1 MAILIGAI
9 FAPRVDDPADRG
21 SLVFMATE
29 NNIERRKSP
38 FQELLAL
45 AASAAGETDLDSF
58 MRAAWSAF
66 VDARPG
72 LRERL
77 EELRFLAELESLRE
91 QGRLP
96 EA

>member
-1 MAILIGAI
+1 MQSKT
-9 FAPRVDDPADRG
+9 DTD
-21 SLVFMATE
+21 S
-29 NNIERRKSP
+29 RKSP

-45 AASAAGETDLDSF
+45 AASAAGDADLDSF

-66 VDARPG
+66 VEARPG
-72 LRERL
+72 LKERL

-91 QGRLP
+91 AGRVP

>member
-1 MAILIGAI
+1 MET
-9 FAPRVDDPADRG
+9 DKD
-21 SLVFMATE
+21 
-29 NNIERRKSP
+29 IESRKSP

-45 AASAAGETDLDSF
+45 AASAAGDSDLDSF

-66 VDARPG
+66 VEAHPG

-77 EELRFLAELESLRE
+77 EELRFLAELESLRA

>member
-1 MAILIGAI
+1 ME
-9 FAPRVDDPADRG
+9 
-21 SLVFMATE
+21 TE
-29 NNIERRKSP
+29 TNIDTRKAA

-45 AASAAGETDLDSF
+45 AATAAGDSDLDSF

-66 VDARPG
+66 VETHPG

-77 EELRFLAELESLRE
+77 EELRFLAELENLRE
-91 QGRLP
+91 QGRIP

>member
-1 MAILIGAI
+1 MET
-9 FAPRVDDPADRG
+9 DND
-21 SLVFMATE
+21 
-29 NNIERRKSP
+29 IESRKSP

-45 AASAAGETDLDSF
+45 AASAAGDADLDSF

-66 VDARPG
+66 VEAHPG

-77 EELRFLAELESLRE
+77 EELRFLAELENLRE
-91 QGRLP
+91 QGRIP

>member
-1 MAILIGAI
+1 METDKDIAS
-9 FAPRVDDPADRG
+9 R
-21 SLVFMATE
+21 T
-29 NNIERRKSP
+29 SP

-45 AASAAGETDLDSF
+45 AASAAGDADLDSF

-66 VDARPG
+66 VEAHPG

-91 QGRLP
+91 QGRIP

>member
-1 MAILIGAI
+1 MQSKT
-9 FAPRVDDPADRG
+9 DTD
-21 SLVFMATE
+21 S
-29 NNIERRKSP
+29 RKSP

-45 AASAAGETDLDSF
+45 AASAAGDADLDSF

-66 VDARPG
+66 VEAHPG

-77 EELRFLAELESLRE
+77 EELRFLAELENLRE
-91 QGRLP
+91 QGRIP

>member
-1 MAILIGAI
+1 METDKDIA
-9 FAPRVDDPADRG
+9 
-21 SLVFMATE
+21 S
-29 NNIERRKSP
+29 RKSP

-45 AASAAGETDLDSF
+45 AASAAGDADLDSF

-66 VDARPG
+66 VEAHPG

-77 EELRFLAELESLRE
+77 EELRFLAELENLRE
-91 QGRLP
+91 QGRIP

>member
-1 MAILIGAI
+1 MQSNN
-9 FAPRVDDPADRG
+9 D
-21 SLVFMATE
+21 TE
-29 NNIERRKSP
+29 GRKSP

-45 AASAAGETDLDSF
+45 AASAAGDADLDSF

-66 VDARPG
+66 VEARPG
-72 LRERL
+72 LKERL

-91 QGRLP
+91 AGRVP

>member
-1 MAILIGAI
+1 ME
-9 FAPRVDDPADRG
+9 
-21 SLVFMATE
+21 TE
-29 NNIERRKSP
+29 NDISRKAP

-45 AASAAGETDLDSF
+45 AACAAGDADLDSF
-58 MRAAWSAF
+58 MRAAWMAF
-66 VDARPG
+66 VEARPG

-91 QGRLP
+91 QGRIP

>member
-1 MAILIGAI
+1 MAM
-9 FAPRVDDPADRG
+9 DKD
-21 SLVFMATE
+21 
-29 NNIERRKSP
+29 IEGRKAP

-45 AASAAGETDLDSF
+45 AASAAGDSDLDAF

-66 VDARPG
+66 VEARPG

-77 EELRFLAELESLRE
+77 EELRFLSELESLRE
-91 QGRLP
+91 QGRIP